1 MFALN
6 SMTKI
11 PCFPHLA
18 RESGTRT
25 ETAWGGGAATGPLR
39 VARNVTGQADS
50 EGADAGAQTRAAG
63 AIKREA
69 IPQPPTVTKRYNN

>member
-1 MFALN
+1 M
-6 SMTKI
+6 
-11 PCFPHLA
+11 
-18 RESGTRT
+18 
-25 ETAWGGGAATGPLR
+25 WGQGGAATGPLR